1 MLTHQMRIWHLFLV
15 GLLLGITVAFD
26 NPARQIFVAETV
38 PCPDLMNIITL
49 NPFMLAGARTAGPAM
64 ADILVAVASEGR
76 CFNANSAPGLR
87 YRGGPNWS

>member
-1 MLTHQMRIWHLFLV
+1 
-15 GLLLGITVAFD
+15 
-26 NPARQIFVAETV
+26 
-38 PCPDLMNIITL
+38 MNIITL